1 MSLLSF
7 IRFYTLFKVIQEVIN
22 SKIRIKGASY
32 MINVL
37 FVCLGNICRSPMA
50 EALFRDLLN
59 KENLTDKVTAD
70 SAATSSWH
78 IGSPPHKGTLAI
90 LKKYNISSDGLVGRQ
105 LSKEDFE
112 KFDYIVGMD
121 DSNVRNISEITGKP
135 SHPKIIR
142 LLDLTEHKKDV
153 PDPYYT
159 GDFQETYQLISD
171 GCQALLEKIR
181 IEKKI

>member
-1 MSLLSF
+1 
-7 IRFYTLFKVIQEVIN
+7 
-22 SKIRIKGASY
+22 

-50 EALFRDLLN
+50 EAVFRDLLE
-59 KENLTDKVTAD
+59 KENLSGQIAVD

-90 LKKYNISSDGLVGRQ
+90 LKKYNISSEGLDGRQ
-105 LSKEDFE
+105 LTKDDFE

-121 DSNVRNISEITGKP
+121 ESNTKNIYEITGKP
-135 SHPKIIR
+135 NHPKITR

-159 GDFQETYQLISD
+159 GDFQETYQLITE
-171 GCQALLEKIR
+171 GCRALLEKILA
-181 IEKKI
+181 EN